1 MNRRNF
7 LKSGLLIPAAAAVP
21 GAALA
26 APRVFDPQ
34 PREWRQFEITTRI
47 ELAGPRGE
55 RRAWLPL
62 PAIEDPLWT
71 KPMGN
76 RWFGNARLMQM
87 HQEKKYGAQIL
98 YAEWFE
104 EEKDPLLQVVSRVAL
119 RDRAIDFSRPNG
131 ARLSTAERRLYTEPT
146 ALIPIDGIVHETA
159 QRAIGGAKTDLEKA
173 RAIYDWVVDNSF
185 RDPETRGCGLGDVKT
200 MLETGNL
207 SGKCADINSLF
218 VGLCRAVGLA
228 ARDVYG
234 VRVADSQFGLK
245 TLGKS
250 GDISKAQ
257 HCRAEVFIDG
267 FGWVPADPADVRK
280 VVLEE
285 RPGLTLDDP
294 LVRNVREKLF
304 GAWESNWL
312 AYNFAHDIDLPNATG
327 PMVSFLMY
335 PEAETPIG
343 RRDSLAPERF
353 KYRIVSREISA

>member
-1 MNRRNF
+1 M
-7 LKSGLLIPAAAAVP
+7 LIPAAATMP
-21 GAALA
+21 GAVLA
-26 APRVFDPQ
+26 APQVFDPQ
-34 PREWRQFEITTRI
+34 PRQWRQFEITTRV

-62 PAIEDPLWT
+62 PAVEDPLWSR
-71 KPMGN
+71 PMGD
-76 RWFGNARLMQM
+76 RWSGNARVMRAYR
-87 HQEKKYGAQIL
+87 EEKYGAQMI
-98 YAEWFE
+98 YAEWDE
-104 EEKDPLLQVVSRVAL
+104 AELAPLLEVVSRVAL
-119 RDRAIDFSRPNG
+119 RDRAVDFSKPNG
-131 ARLSTAERRLYTEPT
+131 ARLSDAEYRLYTEPT
-146 ALIPIDGIVHETA
+146 MLIPIDGIVQKTA
-159 QRAIGGAKTDLEKA
+159 QQAIEGARSDLDKA
-173 RAIYDWVVDNSF
+173 RAIYEWVVDNSI
-185 RDPETRGCGLGDVKT
+185 RDPKTRGCGLGDIKS

-234 VRVADSQFGLK
+234 VRVAESSFGFK

-267 FGWVPADPADVRK
+267 FGWIPVDPADVRK

-285 RPGLTLDDP
+285 RPGLTLQDP

-312 AYNFAHDIDLPNATG
+312 AYNFAHDLVLPNATG
-327 PMVSFLMY
+327 PMLSFLMY

-353 KYRIVSREISA
+353 RYRIISSEIRI